1 MKGLALSGDA
11 ATADAAAARPPA
23 AAVDGDAWLCA
34 AEASR
39 NRALRVALCCTSL
52 AASCTGA
59 SGGANCH
66 AGGAIIGSGG
76 IGCVRRNVG
85 PWSTGPSCVLG
96 VVGACTRGL
105 TGGMPGGGGTGG

>member
-66 AGGAIIGSGG
+66 AGGAIMGSGG
-76 IGCVRRNVG
+76 IGSVRR
-85 PWSTGPSCVLG
+85 
-96 VVGACTRGL
+96 
-105 TGGMPGGGGTGG
+105 